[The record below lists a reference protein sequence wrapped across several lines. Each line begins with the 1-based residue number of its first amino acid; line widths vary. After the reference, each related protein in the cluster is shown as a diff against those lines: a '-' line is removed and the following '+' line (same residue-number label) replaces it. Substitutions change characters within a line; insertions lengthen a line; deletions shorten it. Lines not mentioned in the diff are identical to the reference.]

1 MLYLRK
7 VFIKA
12 YHVDQT
18 KRNNT
23 GKYFGAMASFYSW
36 FLMELYHT
44 YFVLKMLMR
53 DKLNSFNIL
62 EIIDWSTCWLD

>member
-23 GKYFGAMASFYSW
+23 GKYFGAMDFIA
-36 FLMELYHT
+36 E
-44 YFVLKMLMR
+44 
-53 DKLNSFNIL
+53 FN
-62 EIIDWSTCWLD
+62 